1 VIDVKPELSYNPR
14 FIPPV
19 IADLEELACGTP
31 TVIKKCKDSGR
42 EPEHAFEI
50 MLFLAFKMLGYD
62 VEELGHTAKERCPD
76 GIAMSKRDHYAIV
89 FDAKIRTEGYS
100 IGTDDRTIIEYIK
113 TQSPR
118 LVHEGIDSIYYS
130 IVSSWFTGDN
140 PTRIMKIRKETNV
153 KNVTLLRAAF
163 LLRLVELKLRDP
175 RQTTGRLEGLFLR
188 TQEISAEDIEQEL
201 C

>member
-1 VIDVKPELSYNPR
+1 VIDLKAELPYNPR
-14 FIPPV
+14 FIPPI
-19 IADLEELACGTP
+19 IADLERLACGDP
-31 TVIKKCKDSGR
+31 TVVQECRNAGR
-42 EPEHAFEI
+42 DPEDQFEI
-50 MLFLAFKMLGYD
+50 LLCICFRMLGYD
-62 VEELGHTAKERCPD
+62 VEELGHTTKRRDPD
-76 GIAMSKRDHYAIV
+76 GIAFARYDHYAV
-89 FDAKIRTEGYS
+89 LFEAKIRSDGYS
-100 IGTDDRTIIEYIK
+100 IGTDDRTIIEYID

-130 IVSSWFTGDN
+130 IVSSRFTGDN

-188 TQEISAEDIEQEL
+188 AQEISAEDIEQEL